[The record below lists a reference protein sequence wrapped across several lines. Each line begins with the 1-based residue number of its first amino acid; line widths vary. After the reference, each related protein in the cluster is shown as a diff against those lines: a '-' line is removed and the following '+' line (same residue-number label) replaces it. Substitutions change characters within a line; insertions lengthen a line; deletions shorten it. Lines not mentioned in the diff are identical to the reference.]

1 MKKICTVLFL
11 CLSIFTSYAQNDELY
26 DQIIDMVEKGS
37 INEAIKQTLPIAK
50 SGDRAFQNLLGYI
63 YEEKGEFITA
73 VEWYLSSSY
82 KCNF

>member
-37 INEAIKQTLPIAK
+37 K
-50 SGDRAFQNLLGYI
+50 
-63 YEEKGEFITA
+63 
-73 VEWYLSSSY
+73 
-82 KCNF
+82 